1 MENWEKKIEKTNN
14 RKACQADINILV
26 IYTHLEHLNNYIERK
41 KLILLTW
48 SNECE
53 NRKINFIFIIEA
65 CLTTFI
71 IFIRYHS
78 SLLFIKWDITFKWN
92 SLSNENFSNKKC
104 CKSTHYYVYFIWSD
118 KILKP
123 V

>member
-1 MENWEKKIEKTNN
+1 MLNWEKKIEKTNN
-14 RKACQADINILV
+14 RKACQSDINILV

-65 CLTTFI
+65 CLT
-71 IFIRYHS
+71 
-78 SLLFIKWDITFKWN
+78 
-92 SLSNENFSNKKC
+92 
-104 CKSTHYYVYFIWSD
+104 
-118 KILKP
+118 
-123 V
+123 